1 MKILELKIKNPLG
14 KEIKSIK
21 FKEKG
26 INYIFGDVQEPKN
39 KKATI
44 NSLGKT
50 LLLKFIDY
58 IFGSNEDSKIIKEK
72 IKGYILE
79 AIILVQNEKIK
90 VKRILGNSKEITV
103 NNEIYSLNEYKK
115 FFLINRSLYTKQIIL
130 SKKNNEISNRDKAS
144 EDDVLSVLKLL
155 NLEKIVDNVKNIYTL
170 QNNIK
175 DLKKS
180 KQNLLSLYSKS
191 DIKEINKEIYFID
204 KEVEKKEI
212 ELEKISD
219 KIQKLEISNIQKDTI
234 KDYENKSQKLKE
246 LQIKY
251 EKNKIESE
259 RLYNF
264 IEDSNK
270 VDIST
275 EHILKI
281 YKKTEQELP
290 NMIKKKLEEVEKF
303 HQKVYEERKEFLGDR
318 VKKINNENKS
328 LEIKIK
334 EISKTI
340 DKIGFLIS
348 QNKIYQ
354 ESIELLKKYND
365 DLNELKFKQ
374 GSFSKIKEIEE
385 KIENENKNLEI
396 NFEKAKDIRKSYD
409 SVIKKYSDFIYDLVQ
424 KIYDENLEVYFD
436 IKIREKHIK
445 NRPAVFDFSLK
456 GDGGEGI
463 NEVKKNLMD
472 ILIFKYNKILNFFL
486 QDSSCFNGI
495 DTRQVSGLLKEID
508 KISDETGK
516 QSIIAINKYQL
527 DDENIIKIVEENS
540 VLTLSEN
547 KKLLEIDF

>member
-1 MKILELKIKNPLG
+1 MKILELKIKDSLG
-14 KEIKSIK
+14 EEKNKIK

-26 INYIFGDVQEPKN
+26 INYIFGDIQEPEN

-58 IFGSNEDSKIIKEK
+58 IFGANEDNKIIKEK
-72 IKGYILE
+72 IKGYTLE
-79 AIILVQNEKIK
+79 AVILVENKKIK

-103 NNEIYSLNEYKK
+103 NDEIYSLSEYKK
-115 FFLINRSLYTKQIIL
+115 IFSINRSLYTKQIIL

-155 NLEKIVDNVKNIYTL
+155 NLKDIVNNVKNIYTL

-191 DIKEINKEIYFID
+191 NTEEIDKEIFFID

-212 ELEKISD
+212 ELKKISN
-219 KIQKLEISNIQKDTI
+219 KIQKLEVSDIQKDTI
-234 KDYENKSQKLKE
+234 KEYENKSQKLKK

-259 RLYNF
+259 RLHNF

-281 YKKTEQELP
+281 YKKTEQEIP

-303 HQKVYEERKEFLGDR
+303 HQKVYEERKEFLEDR
-318 VKKINNENKS
+318 VKKINDENKN
-328 LEIKIK
+328 LEIKIE
-334 EISKTI
+334 EISENI

-374 GSFSKIKEIEE
+374 GSFSKIKEFEE
-385 KIENENKNLEI
+385 KINDENKNLEI
-396 NFEKAKDIRKSYD
+396 NFEQTKDIRKNYD
-409 SVIKKYSDFIYDLVQ
+409 NVIKEYSDFIYDLVQ

-445 NRPAVFDFSLK
+445 NRPVVFDFSLK

-463 NEVKKNLMD
+463 SEVKKNLMD
-472 ILIFKYNKILNFFL
+472 ILIFKYNKILDFFL

-508 KISDETGK
+508 KISNETGK

-527 DDENIIKIVEENS
+527 DDEDIIKIVEKKS
-540 VLTLSEN
+540 ILTLSEN
-547 KKLLEIDF
+547 NKLLGIDF

>member
-1 MKILELKIKNPLG
+1 MKILELKIKDSLG
-14 KEIKSIK
+14 EEKNKIK

-26 INYIFGDVQEPKN
+26 INYIFGDIQEPEN

-58 IFGSNEDSKIIKEK
+58 IFGANEDNKIIKEK
-72 IKGYILE
+72 IKGYTLE
-79 AIILVQNEKIK
+79 AVILVENKKIK

-103 NNEIYSLNEYKK
+103 NDEIYSLSEYKK
-115 FFLINRSLYTKQIIL
+115 IFSINRSLYTKQIIL

-155 NLEKIVDNVKNIYTL
+155 NLKDIVNNVKNIYTL

-191 DIKEINKEIYFID
+191 NTEEIDKEIFFID

-212 ELEKISD
+212 ELKKISN
-219 KIQKLEISNIQKDTI
+219 KIQKLEVSDIQKDTI
-234 KDYENKSQKLKE
+234 KEYENQSQKLKK

-259 RLYNF
+259 RLHTF

-281 YKKTEQELP
+281 YKKTEQEIP
-290 NMIKKKLEEVEKF
+290 NMIKKKLEQVEKF
-303 HQKVYEERKEFLGDR
+303 HQKVYEERKEFLEDR

-328 LEIKIK
+328 LEIKID

-354 ESIELLKKYND
+354 ESIELFKKYND

-374 GSFSKIKEIEE
+374 GSFSKIKDLEE
-385 KIENENKNLEI
+385 KINDKNKNLEI
-396 NFEKAKDIRKSYD
+396 NFEQTKDIRKNYD
-409 SVIKKYSDFIYDLVQ
+409 NVIKKYSDFIYDLVQ

-445 NRPAVFDFSLK
+445 NRPVIFDFSLK

-463 NEVKKNLMD
+463 NEVKKNLID

-508 KISDETGK
+508 KISNETGK

-527 DDENIIKIVEENS
+527 DDEDIIKIVEKNS
-540 VLTLSEN
+540 ILTLSEN
-547 KKLLEIDF
+547 NKLLGIDF

>member
-1 MKILELKIKNPLG
+1 MKILELKIKDSLG
-14 KEIKSIK
+14 KEKNKIK

-26 INYIFGDVQEPKN
+26 INYIFGDIQEPEN

-58 IFGSNEDSKIIKEK
+58 IFGANEDSKIIKEK
-72 IKGYILE
+72 IKGYTLE
-79 AIILVQNEKIK
+79 AVILVENKKIK

-103 NNEIYSLNEYKK
+103 NDEIYSLSEYKK
-115 FFLINRSLYTKQIIL
+115 IFSINRSLYTKQIIL

-155 NLEKIVDNVKNIYTL
+155 NLKDIVNNIKNIYTL

-191 DIKEINKEIYFID
+191 NTEEIDKEIFFID

-212 ELEKISD
+212 ELEKISN
-219 KIQKLEISNIQKDTI
+219 KIRKLEVSDIQKDTI
-234 KDYENKSQKLKE
+234 KEYENKSQKLKK

-259 RLYNF
+259 RLHNF

-281 YKKTEQELP
+281 YKKTEQEIP

-303 HQKVYEERKEFLGDR
+303 HQKVYEERKEFLEDR
-318 VKKINNENKS
+318 VKKINDENKN
-328 LEIKIK
+328 LEIKIE
-334 EISKTI
+334 EISENI

-374 GSFSKIKEIEE
+374 GSFSKIKEFEE
-385 KIENENKNLEI
+385 KINDENKNLEI
-396 NFEKAKDIRKSYD
+396 NFEQTKDIRKNYD
-409 SVIKKYSDFIYDLVQ
+409 NVIKEYSDFIYDLVQ

-445 NRPAVFDFSLK
+445 NRPVIFDFSLK

-472 ILIFKYNKILNFFL
+472 ILIFKYNKILDFFL

-508 KISDETGK
+508 KISNETGK

-527 DDENIIKIVEENS
+527 DDEDIIKIVEKNS
-540 VLTLSEN
+540 ILTLSEN
-547 KKLLEIDF
+547 NKLLGIDF

>member
-1 MKILELKIKNPLG
+1 MKILELKIKDSSG
-14 KEIKSIK
+14 KEKKKIK
-21 FKEKG
+21 FNEKG
-26 INYIFGDVQEPKN
+26 INYIFGDIQEPEN

-58 IFGSNEDSKIIKEK
+58 IFGANEDSKIIKEK

-79 AIILVQNEKIK
+79 AVILVQNEKIK

-103 NNEIYSLNEYKK
+103 NDEIYSLNEYKK
-115 FFLINRSLYTKQIIL
+115 IFSISRSLYSKQIIL

-155 NLEKIVDNVKNIYTL
+155 NLKDIVDNVKNIYTL

-175 DLKKS
+175 NLKKS

-191 DIKEINKEIYFID
+191 DIKEIDKEIYFID

-212 ELEKISD
+212 ELEKITN
-219 KIQKLEISNIQKDTI
+219 KIQKLEVSDIQKDMI
-234 KDYENKSQKLKE
+234 KDYEDKSQKLKK

-251 EKNKIESE
+251 EKNRIENE
-259 RLYNF
+259 RLHNF

-281 YKKTEQELP
+281 YKKTEQEIP

-303 HQKVYEERKEFLGDR
+303 HQKVYEERKEFLEDR
-318 VKKINNENKS
+318 VKKINDENKN
-328 LEIKIK
+328 LEIKIE
-334 EISKTI
+334 EISENI

-354 ESIELLKKYND
+354 ESIELFKKYND

-374 GSFSKIKEIEE
+374 GSFSKIKDLEE
-385 KIENENKNLEI
+385 KINDKNKNLEI
-396 NFEKAKDIRKSYD
+396 NFEQTKDIRKNYD
-409 SVIKKYSDFIYDLVQ
+409 NVIKKYSDFIYDLVQ

-445 NRPAVFDFSLK
+445 NRPVIFDFSLK

-472 ILIFKYNKILNFFL
+472 ILIFKYNKILDFFL

-508 KISDETGK
+508 KISNETGK

-527 DDENIIKIVEENS
+527 DDEDIIKIVEKKS
-540 VLTLSEN
+540 ILTLSEN
-547 KKLLEIDF
+547 NKLLGIDF

>member
-1 MKILELKIKNPLG
+1 MKILELKIKDSLG
-14 KEIKSIK
+14 EEKNKIK

-26 INYIFGDVQEPKN
+26 INYIFGDIQEPEN

-58 IFGSNEDSKIIKEK
+58 IFGANEDNKIIKEK
-72 IKGYILE
+72 IKGYTLE
-79 AIILVQNEKIK
+79 AVILVENKKIK

-103 NNEIYSLNEYKK
+103 NDEIYSLSEYKK
-115 FFLINRSLYTKQIIL
+115 IFSINRSLYIKQIIL

-155 NLEKIVDNVKNIYTL
+155 NLKDIVNNVKNIYTL
-170 QNNIK
+170 QNNVK

-191 DIKEINKEIYFID
+191 NTEEIDKEIFFID
-204 KEVEKKEI
+204 KEVDKKEI
-212 ELEKISD
+212 ELEKISN
-219 KIQKLEISNIQKDTI
+219 KIQKLEVSDIQKDTI
-234 KDYENKSQKLKE
+234 KEYENKSQKLKK

-259 RLYNF
+259 RLHNF

-281 YKKTEQELP
+281 YKKTEQEIP

-303 HQKVYEERKEFLGDR
+303 HQKVYEERKEFLENR
-318 VKKINNENKS
+318 VKKINDENKN
-328 LEIKIK
+328 LEIKIE
-334 EISKTI
+334 EISENI

-348 QNKIYQ
+348 QNRIYQ

-365 DLNELKFKQ
+365 DLKELKFKQ
-374 GSFSKIKEIEE
+374 GSFSKIKEFEE
-385 KIENENKNLEI
+385 KINDENKNLEI
-396 NFEKAKDIRKSYD
+396 NFEQTKDIRKNYD
-409 SVIKKYSDFIYDLVQ
+409 NIIKEYSDFIYDLVQ

-445 NRPAVFDFSLK
+445 NRPVIFDFSLK

-463 NEVKKNLMD
+463 NEVKKNLID
-472 ILIFKYNKILNFFL
+472 ILIFKYNKILDFFL

-508 KISDETGK
+508 KISNETGK

-527 DDENIIKIVEENS
+527 DDEDIIKIVEKNS
-540 VLTLSEN
+540 ILTLSEN
-547 KKLLEIDF
+547 NKLLGIDF

>member
-1 MKILELKIKNPLG
+1 MKILELKIKDSLG
-14 KEIKSIK
+14 TEKNKIK

-26 INYIFGDVQEPKN
+26 INYIFGDIQEPEN

-58 IFGSNEDSKIIKEK
+58 IFGANEDSKIIKEK
-72 IKGYILE
+72 IKGYTLE
-79 AIILVQNEKIK
+79 AVILVENKKIK

-103 NNEIYSLNEYKK
+103 NDEIYSLSEYKK
-115 FFLINRSLYTKQIIL
+115 IFSINRSLYTKQIIL
-130 SKKNNEISNRDKAS
+130 SKKNNEISNRDKPS

-155 NLEKIVDNVKNIYTL
+155 NLKDIVNNIKNIYTL

-191 DIKEINKEIYFID
+191 NIEEIDKEIFFID

-212 ELEKISD
+212 ELKKISN
-219 KIQKLEISNIQKDTI
+219 KIQKLEVSDIQKDTI
-234 KDYENKSQKLKE
+234 KEYENKSQKLKK

-259 RLYNF
+259 RLHNF

-281 YKKTEQELP
+281 YKKTEQEIP

-303 HQKVYEERKEFLGDR
+303 HQKVYEERKEFLEDR
-318 VKKINNENKS
+318 IKKINDENKN
-328 LEIKIK
+328 LEIKIE
-334 EISKTI
+334 EISENI

-354 ESIELLKKYND
+354 ESIELFKKYND

-374 GSFSKIKEIEE
+374 GSFSKIKDLEE
-385 KIENENKNLEI
+385 KINDKNKNLEI
-396 NFEKAKDIRKSYD
+396 NFEQTKDIRKNYD
-409 SVIKKYSDFIYDLVQ
+409 NVIKKYSDFIYDLVQ
-424 KIYDENLEVYFD
+424 KIYDENLGVYFD

-445 NRPAVFDFSLK
+445 NRPVIFDFSLK

-463 NEVKKNLMD
+463 NEVKKNLID
-472 ILIFKYNKILNFFL
+472 ILIFKYNKILDFFL

-495 DTRQVSGLLKEID
+495 DTRQISGLLKEID
-508 KISDETGK
+508 KISNETGK

-527 DDENIIKIVEENS
+527 DDEDIIKIVEKNS
-540 VLTLSEN
+540 ILTLSEN
-547 KKLLEIDF
+547 NKLLGIDF

>member
-1 MKILELKIKNPLG
+1 MKILELKIKDSLG
-14 KEIKSIK
+14 EEKNKIK
-21 FKEKG
+21 FKEKA
-26 INYIFGDVQEPKN
+26 INYIFGDIQEPEN

-58 IFGSNEDSKIIKEK
+58 IFGANEDNKIIKEK
-72 IKGYILE
+72 IKGYTLE
-79 AIILVQNEKIK
+79 AVILVENKKIK

-103 NNEIYSLNEYKK
+103 NDEIYSLSEYKK
-115 FFLINRSLYTKQIIL
+115 IFSINRSLYTKQIIL

-155 NLEKIVDNVKNIYTL
+155 NLKDIVNNVKNIYTL

-191 DIKEINKEIYFID
+191 NTEEIDKEIFFID

-212 ELEKISD
+212 ELKKISN
-219 KIQKLEISNIQKDTI
+219 KIQKLEVSDIQKDTI
-234 KDYENKSQKLKE
+234 KEYENQSQKLKK

-259 RLYNF
+259 RLHNF

-281 YKKTEQELP
+281 YKKTEQEIP

-303 HQKVYEERKEFLGDR
+303 HQKVYEERKEFLEDR
-318 VKKINNENKS
+318 VKKINDENKN
-328 LEIKIK
+328 LEIKIE
-334 EISKTI
+334 EISENI

-354 ESIELLKKYND
+354 ESIELFKKYND

-374 GSFSKIKEIEE
+374 GSFSKIKDLEE
-385 KIENENKNLEI
+385 KINDKNKNLEI
-396 NFEKAKDIRKSYD
+396 NFEQTKDIRKNYD
-409 SVIKKYSDFIYDLVQ
+409 NVIKKYSDFIYDLVQ

-445 NRPAVFDFSLK
+445 NRPVIFDFSLK

-472 ILIFKYNKILNFFL
+472 ILIFKYNKILDFFL

-508 KISDETGK
+508 KISNETGK

-527 DDENIIKIVEENS
+527 DDEDIIKIVEKNS
-540 VLTLSEN
+540 ILTLCEN
-547 KKLLEIDF
+547 NKLLGIDF

>member
-1 MKILELKIKNPLG
+1 MKILELKIKDSLG
-14 KEIKSIK
+14 EEKNKIK

-26 INYIFGDVQEPKN
+26 INYIFGDIQEPEN

-58 IFGSNEDSKIIKEK
+58 IFGANEDNKIIKEK
-72 IKGYILE
+72 IKGYTLE
-79 AIILVQNEKIK
+79 AVILVENKKIK

-103 NNEIYSLNEYKK
+103 NDEIYSLSEYKK
-115 FFLINRSLYTKQIIL
+115 IFSINRSLYTKQIIL

-155 NLEKIVDNVKNIYTL
+155 NLKDIVNNVKNIYTL

-191 DIKEINKEIYFID
+191 NTEEIDKEIFFID

-212 ELEKISD
+212 ELKKISN
-219 KIQKLEISNIQKDTI
+219 KIQKLEVSDIQKDTI
-234 KDYENKSQKLKE
+234 KEYENQSQKLKK

-259 RLYNF
+259 RLHNF

-281 YKKTEQELP
+281 YKKTEQEIP

-303 HQKVYEERKEFLGDR
+303 HQKVYEERKEFLEDR
-318 VKKINNENKS
+318 VKKINDENKN
-328 LEIKIK
+328 LEIKIE
-334 EISKTI
+334 EISENI

-354 ESIELLKKYND
+354 ESIELFKKYND

-374 GSFSKIKEIEE
+374 GSFSKIKDLEE
-385 KIENENKNLEI
+385 KINDKNKNLEI
-396 NFEKAKDIRKSYD
+396 NFEQTKDIRKNYD
-409 SVIKKYSDFIYDLVQ
+409 NVIKKYSDFIYDLVQ
-424 KIYDENLEVYFD
+424 KIYDENLGVYFD

-445 NRPAVFDFSLK
+445 NRPVIFDFSLK

-472 ILIFKYNKILNFFL
+472 ILIFKYNKILDFFL

-495 DTRQVSGLLKEID
+495 DTRQISGLLKEID
-508 KISDETGK
+508 KISNETGK

-527 DDENIIKIVEENS
+527 DDEDIIKIVEKNS
-540 VLTLSEN
+540 ILTLSEN
-547 KKLLEIDF
+547 NKLLGIDF

>member
-1 MKILELKIKNPLG
+1 MKILELKIKDSLG
-14 KEIKSIK
+14 EEKNKIK

-26 INYIFGDVQEPKN
+26 INYIFGDIQEPEN

-58 IFGSNEDSKIIKEK
+58 IFGANEDNKIIKEK
-72 IKGYILE
+72 IKGYTLE
-79 AIILVQNEKIK
+79 AVILVENKKIK

-103 NNEIYSLNEYKK
+103 NDEIYLLSEYKK
-115 FFLINRSLYTKQIIL
+115 IFSINRSLYTKQIIL

-155 NLEKIVDNVKNIYTL
+155 NLKDIVNNIKNIYTL

-191 DIKEINKEIYFID
+191 NTEEIDKEIFFID

-212 ELEKISD
+212 ELKKISN
-219 KIQKLEISNIQKDTI
+219 KIQKLEVSDIQKDTI
-234 KDYENKSQKLKE
+234 KEYENQSQKLKK

-259 RLYNF
+259 RLHNF

-281 YKKTEQELP
+281 YKKTEQEIP

-303 HQKVYEERKEFLGDR
+303 HQKVYEERKEFLEDR

-328 LEIKIK
+328 LEIKID

-354 ESIELLKKYND
+354 ESIELFKKYND

-374 GSFSKIKEIEE
+374 GSFSKIKDLEE
-385 KIENENKNLEI
+385 KINDKNKNLEI
-396 NFEKAKDIRKSYD
+396 NFEQTKDIRKNYD
-409 SVIKKYSDFIYDLVQ
+409 NVIKEYSDFIYDLVQ

-445 NRPAVFDFSLK
+445 NRPVIFDFSLK

-472 ILIFKYNKILNFFL
+472 ILIFKYNKILDFFL

-508 KISDETGK
+508 KISNETGK

-527 DDENIIKIVEENS
+527 DDEDIIKIVEKNS
-540 VLTLSEN
+540 ILTLCEN
-547 KKLLEIDF
+547 NKLLGIDF

>member
-1 MKILELKIKNPLG
+1 MKILELKIKDSSG
-14 KEIKSIK
+14 KEKKKIK
-21 FKEKG
+21 FNEKG
-26 INYIFGDVQEPKN
+26 INYIFGDIQEPEN

-58 IFGSNEDSKIIKEK
+58 IFGTNEDSKIIKEK

-79 AIILVQNEKIK
+79 AVILVQNEKIK

-103 NNEIYSLNEYKK
+103 NDEIYSLNEYKK
-115 FFLINRSLYTKQIIL
+115 IFSISRSLYSKQIIL

-155 NLEKIVDNVKNIYTL
+155 NLKDIVDNVKNIYTL

-175 DLKKS
+175 NLKKS

-191 DIKEINKEIYFID
+191 DIKEIDKEIYFID

-212 ELEKISD
+212 ELEKITN
-219 KIQKLEISNIQKDTI
+219 KIQKLEVSDIQKDMI
-234 KDYENKSQKLKE
+234 KDYEDKSQKLKK

-251 EKNKIESE
+251 EKNRIENE
-259 RLYNF
+259 RLHNF

-281 YKKTEQELP
+281 YRKTEQEIP

-303 HQKVYEERKEFLGDR
+303 HQKVYEERKEFLGNR
-318 VKKINNENKS
+318 IKKINNENKS
-328 LEIKIK
+328 LEIKIE
-334 EISKTI
+334 EILKTI

-374 GSFSKIKEIEE
+374 GSFSKIKEFDE
-385 KIENENKNLEI
+385 KINDENKNLEI
-396 NFEKAKDIRKSYD
+396 NFEQTKDIRKGYD
-409 SVIKKYSDFIYDLVQ
+409 NVIKKYSDFIYDLVQ

-445 NRPAVFDFSLK
+445 NRPVVFDFSLK

-472 ILIFKYNKILNFFL
+472 ILIFKYNKILDFFL

-508 KISDETGK
+508 KISNETGK

-527 DDENIIKIVEENS
+527 DDEDIIKIVEKKS
-540 VLTLSEN
+540 ILTLSEN
-547 KKLLEIDF
+547 NKLLGIDF

>member
-1 MKILELKIKNPLG
+1 MKILELKIKDSLG
-14 KEIKSIK
+14 TEKNKIK

-26 INYIFGDVQEPKN
+26 INYIFGDIQEPEN

-58 IFGSNEDSKIIKEK
+58 IFGANEDSKIIKEK
-72 IKGYILE
+72 IKGYTLE
-79 AIILVQNEKIK
+79 AVILVKNKKIK

-103 NNEIYSLNEYKK
+103 NDEIYSLSEYKK
-115 FFLINRSLYTKQIIL
+115 IFSINRSLYTKQIIL
-130 SKKNNEISNRDKAS
+130 SKKNNEISNRDKPS

-155 NLEKIVDNVKNIYTL
+155 NLKDIVNNIKNIYTL

-191 DIKEINKEIYFID
+191 NIEEIDKEIFFID

-212 ELEKISD
+212 ELEKISN
-219 KIQKLEISNIQKDTI
+219 KIQKLEVSDIQKDTI
-234 KDYENKSQKLKE
+234 KEYENKSQKLKK

-259 RLYNF
+259 RLHNF

-281 YKKTEQELP
+281 YKKTEQEIP

-303 HQKVYEERKEFLGDR
+303 HQKVYEERKEFLEDR
-318 VKKINNENKS
+318 IKKINDENKN
-328 LEIKIK
+328 LEIKIE
-334 EISKTI
+334 EISENI

-374 GSFSKIKEIEE
+374 GSFSKIKEFEE
-385 KIENENKNLEI
+385 KINDENKNLEI
-396 NFEKAKDIRKSYD
+396 NFEQTKDIRKNYD
-409 SVIKKYSDFIYDLVQ
+409 NVIKEYSDFIYDLVQ

-445 NRPAVFDFSLK
+445 NRPVIFDFSLK

-463 NEVKKNLMD
+463 NEVKKNLID
-472 ILIFKYNKILNFFL
+472 I
-486 QDSSCFNGI
+486 
-495 DTRQVSGLLKEID
+495 
-508 KISDETGK
+508 
-516 QSIIAINKYQL
+516 
-527 DDENIIKIVEENS
+527 
-540 VLTLSEN
+540 
-547 KKLLEIDF
+547 

>member
-1 MKILELKIKNPLG
+1 MKILELKIKDSLG
-14 KEIKSIK
+14 KEKNKIK

-26 INYIFGDVQEPKN
+26 INYIFGDIQEPEN

-58 IFGSNEDSKIIKEK
+58 IFGANEDSKIIKEK
-72 IKGYILE
+72 IKGYTLE
-79 AIILVQNEKIK
+79 AVILVENKKIK

-103 NNEIYSLNEYKK
+103 NDEIYSLSEYKK
-115 FFLINRSLYTKQIIL
+115 IFSINRSLYTKQIIL

-155 NLEKIVDNVKNIYTL
+155 NLKDIVNNIKNIYTL

-191 DIKEINKEIYFID
+191 NTEEIDKEIFFID

-212 ELEKISD
+212 ELEKISN
-219 KIQKLEISNIQKDTI
+219 KIQKLEVSDIQKDTI
-234 KDYENKSQKLKE
+234 KEYENKSQKLKK

-259 RLYNF
+259 RLHNF

-281 YKKTEQELP
+281 YKKTEQEIP

-303 HQKVYEERKEFLGDR
+303 HQKVYEERKEFLEDR
-318 VKKINNENKS
+318 VKKINDENKN
-328 LEIKIK
+328 LEIKIE
-334 EISKTI
+334 EISENI

-348 QNKIYQ
+348 QNRIYQ

-374 GSFSKIKEIEE
+374 GSFSKIKEFEE
-385 KIENENKNLEI
+385 KINNENKNLEI
-396 NFEKAKDIRKSYD
+396 NFEQTKDIRKNYD
-409 SVIKKYSDFIYDLVQ
+409 NIIKEYSDFIYDLVQ

-445 NRPAVFDFSLK
+445 NRPVIFDFSLK

-472 ILIFKYNKILNFFL
+472 ILIFKYNKILDFFL

-508 KISDETGK
+508 KISNETEK

-527 DDENIIKIVEENS
+527 DDEDIIKIVEKNS
-540 VLTLSEN
+540 ILTLSEN
-547 KKLLEIDF
+547 NKLLGIDF

>member
-1 MKILELKIKNPLG
+1 MKILELKIKDSSG
-14 KEIKSIK
+14 KEKKKIK
-21 FKEKG
+21 FNEKG
-26 INYIFGDVQEPKN
+26 INYIFGDIQEPEN

-58 IFGSNEDSKIIKEK
+58 IFGANEDSKIIKEK

-79 AIILVQNEKIK
+79 AVILVQNEKIK

-103 NNEIYSLNEYKK
+103 NDEIYSLNEYKK
-115 FFLINRSLYTKQIIL
+115 IFSISRSLYSKQIIL

-155 NLEKIVDNVKNIYTL
+155 NLKDIVDNVKNIYTL

-175 DLKKS
+175 NLKKS

-191 DIKEINKEIYFID
+191 DIKEIDKEIYFID

-212 ELEKISD
+212 ELEKITN
-219 KIQKLEISNIQKDTI
+219 KIQKLEVSDIQKDMI
-234 KDYENKSQKLKE
+234 KDYENKSQKLKK

-251 EKNKIESE
+251 EKNRIENE
-259 RLYNF
+259 RLHNF

-281 YKKTEQELP
+281 YKKTEQEIP

-303 HQKVYEERKEFLGDR
+303 HQKVYEERKEFLEDR
-318 VKKINNENKS
+318 VKKINDENKN
-328 LEIKIK
+328 LEIKIE
-334 EISKTI
+334 EISENI

-354 ESIELLKKYND
+354 ESIELFKKYND

-374 GSFSKIKEIEE
+374 GSFSKIKDLEE
-385 KIENENKNLEI
+385 KINDKNKNLEI
-396 NFEKAKDIRKSYD
+396 NFEQTKDIRKNYD
-409 SVIKKYSDFIYDLVQ
+409 NVIKKYSDFIYDLVQ

-445 NRPAVFDFSLK
+445 NRPVIFDFSLK

-472 ILIFKYNKILNFFL
+472 ILIFKYNKILDFFL

-508 KISDETGK
+508 KISNETGK

-527 DDENIIKIVEENS
+527 DDEDIIKIVEKKS
-540 VLTLSEN
+540 ILTLSEN
-547 KKLLEIDF
+547 NKLLGIDF

>member
-1 MKILELKIKNPLG
+1 MKILELKIKDSLG
-14 KEIKSIK
+14 EEKNKIK

-26 INYIFGDVQEPKN
+26 INYIFGDIQEPEN

-58 IFGSNEDSKIIKEK
+58 IFGTNEDSKIIKEK
-72 IKGYILE
+72 IKGYTLE
-79 AIILVQNEKIK
+79 AVILVENKKIK

-103 NNEIYSLNEYKK
+103 NDEIYSLSEYKK
-115 FFLINRSLYTKQIIL
+115 IFSINRSLYTKQIIL

-155 NLEKIVDNVKNIYTL
+155 NLKDIVNNVKNIYTL

-191 DIKEINKEIYFID
+191 NTEEIDKEIFFID

-212 ELEKISD
+212 ELKKISN
-219 KIQKLEISNIQKDTI
+219 KIQKLEVSDIQKDTI
-234 KDYENKSQKLKE
+234 KEYENQSQKLKK

-251 EKNKIESE
+251 EKNRIENE
-259 RLYNF
+259 RLHNF

-281 YKKTEQELP
+281 YKKTEQEIP
-290 NMIKKKLEEVEKF
+290 NMIKKKLEQVEKF
-303 HQKVYEERKEFLGDR
+303 HQKVYEERKEFLEDR

-328 LEIKIK
+328 LEIKID

-354 ESIELLKKYND
+354 ESIELFKKYND

-374 GSFSKIKEIEE
+374 GSFSKIKDLEE
-385 KIENENKNLEI
+385 KINDKNKNLEI
-396 NFEKAKDIRKSYD
+396 NFEQTKDIRKNYD
-409 SVIKKYSDFIYDLVQ
+409 NVIKKYSDFIYDLVQ

-445 NRPAVFDFSLK
+445 NRPVIFDFSLK

-463 NEVKKNLMD
+463 NEVKKNLID

-508 KISDETGK
+508 KISNETGK

-527 DDENIIKIVEENS
+527 DDEDIIKIVEKNS
-540 VLTLSEN
+540 ILTLSEN
-547 KKLLEIDF
+547 NKLLGIDF

>member
-1 MKILELKIKNPLG
+1 MKILELKIKDSLG
-14 KEIKSIK
+14 EEKNKIK

-26 INYIFGDVQEPKN
+26 INYIFGDIQEPEN

-58 IFGSNEDSKIIKEK
+58 IFGANEDNKIIKEK
-72 IKGYILE
+72 IKGYTLE
-79 AIILVQNEKIK
+79 AVILVENKKIK

-103 NNEIYSLNEYKK
+103 NDEIYSLSEYKK
-115 FFLINRSLYTKQIIL
+115 IFSINRSLYTKQIIL

-155 NLEKIVDNVKNIYTL
+155 NLKDIVNNVKNIYTL

-191 DIKEINKEIYFID
+191 NTEEIDKEIFFID

-212 ELEKISD
+212 ELKKISN
-219 KIQKLEISNIQKDTI
+219 KIQKLEVSDIQKDTI
-234 KDYENKSQKLKE
+234 KEYENQSQKLKK

-259 RLYNF
+259 RLHNF

-281 YKKTEQELP
+281 YKKTEQEIP

-303 HQKVYEERKEFLGDR
+303 HQKVYEERKEFLEDR

-328 LEIKIK
+328 LEIKID

-354 ESIELLKKYND
+354 DSIELFKKYND

-374 GSFSKIKEIEE
+374 GSFSKIKDLEE
-385 KIENENKNLEI
+385 KINDKNKNLEI
-396 NFEKAKDIRKSYD
+396 NFEQTKDIRKNYD
-409 SVIKKYSDFIYDLVQ
+409 NVIKEYSDFIYDLVQ

-445 NRPAVFDFSLK
+445 NRPVIFDFSLK

-472 ILIFKYNKILNFFL
+472 ILIFKYNKILDFFL

-508 KISDETGK
+508 KISNETGK

-527 DDENIIKIVEENS
+527 DDEDIIKIVEKNS
-540 VLTLSEN
+540 ILTLSEN
-547 KKLLEIDF
+547 NKLLGIDF

>member
-1 MKILELKIKNPLG
+1 MKILELKIKDSLG
-14 KEIKSIK
+14 EEKNKIK

-26 INYIFGDVQEPKN
+26 INYIFGDIQEPEN

-58 IFGSNEDSKIIKEK
+58 IFGANEDSKIIKEK
-72 IKGYILE
+72 IKGYTLE
-79 AIILVQNEKIK
+79 AVILVENKKIK

-103 NNEIYSLNEYKK
+103 NDEIYSLSEYKK
-115 FFLINRSLYTKQIIL
+115 IFSINRSLYTKQIIL

-155 NLEKIVDNVKNIYTL
+155 NLKDIVNNIKNIYTL

-191 DIKEINKEIYFID
+191 NTEEIDKEIFFID

-212 ELEKISD
+212 ELEKISN
-219 KIQKLEISNIQKDTI
+219 KIQKLEVSDIQKDTI
-234 KDYENKSQKLKE
+234 KEYENKSQKLKK

-259 RLYNF
+259 RLHNF

-281 YKKTEQELP
+281 YKKTEQEIP

-303 HQKVYEERKEFLGDR
+303 HQKVYEERKEFLEDR
-318 VKKINNENKS
+318 VKKINDENKN
-328 LEIKIK
+328 LEIKIE
-334 EISKTI
+334 EISENI

-348 QNKIYQ
+348 QNRIYQ
-354 ESIELLKKYND
+354 QSIELLKKYND

-374 GSFSKIKEIEE
+374 GSFSKIKEFEE
-385 KIENENKNLEI
+385 KINNENKNLEI
-396 NFEKAKDIRKSYD
+396 NFEQTKDIRKNYD
-409 SVIKKYSDFIYDLVQ
+409 NIIKEYSDFIYDLVQ

-445 NRPAVFDFSLK
+445 NRPVIFDFSLK

-463 NEVKKNLMD
+463 NEVKKNLID
-472 ILIFKYNKILNFFL
+472 ILIFKYNKILDFFL

-508 KISDETGK
+508 KISNETGK

-527 DDENIIKIVEENS
+527 DDEDIIKIVEKNS
-540 VLTLSEN
+540 ILTLSEN
-547 KKLLEIDF
+547 NKLLGIDF

>member
-1 MKILELKIKNPLG
+1 MKILELKIKDSSG
-14 KEIKSIK
+14 KEKKKIK
-21 FKEKG
+21 FNEKG
-26 INYIFGDVQEPKN
+26 INYIFGDIQEPEN

-58 IFGSNEDSKIIKEK
+58 IFGTNEDSKIIKEK

-79 AIILVQNEKIK
+79 AVILVQNEKIK

-103 NNEIYSLNEYKK
+103 NDEIYSLNEYKK
-115 FFLINRSLYTKQIIL
+115 IFSISRSLYSKQIIL

-155 NLEKIVDNVKNIYTL
+155 NLKDIVDNVKNIYTL

-175 DLKKS
+175 NLKKS

-191 DIKEINKEIYFID
+191 DIKEIDKEIYFID

-212 ELEKISD
+212 ELEKITN
-219 KIQKLEISNIQKDTI
+219 KIQKLEVSDIQKDMI
-234 KDYENKSQKLKE
+234 KDYEDKSQKLKK

-251 EKNKIESE
+251 EKNRIENE
-259 RLYNF
+259 RLHNF

-281 YKKTEQELP
+281 YRKTEQEIP

-303 HQKVYEERKEFLGDR
+303 HQKVYEERKEFLGNGI
-318 VKKINNENKS
+318 KKINNENKS
-328 LEIKIK
+328 LEIKIE
-334 EISKTI
+334 EILKTI

-374 GSFSKIKEIEE
+374 GSFSKIKEFDE
-385 KIENENKNLEI
+385 KINDENKNLEI
-396 NFEKAKDIRKSYD
+396 NFEQTKDIRKGYD
-409 SVIKKYSDFIYDLVQ
+409 NVIKKYSDFIYDLVQ

-445 NRPAVFDFSLK
+445 NRPVVFDFSLK

-472 ILIFKYNKILNFFL
+472 ILIFKYNKILDFFL

-508 KISDETGK
+508 KISNETGK

-527 DDENIIKIVEENS
+527 DDEDIIKIGEKKS
-540 VLTLSEN
+540 ILALSEN
-547 KKLLEIDF
+547 NKLLGIDF

>member
-1 MKILELKIKNPLG
+1 MKILELKIKDSLG
-14 KEIKSIK
+14 KEKNKIK

-26 INYIFGDVQEPKN
+26 INYIFGDIQEPEN

-58 IFGSNEDSKIIKEK
+58 IFGANEDSKIIKEK
-72 IKGYILE
+72 IKGYTLE
-79 AIILVQNEKIK
+79 AVILVENKKIK

-103 NNEIYSLNEYKK
+103 NDEIYSLSEYKK
-115 FFLINRSLYTKQIIL
+115 IFSINRSLYTKQIIL

-155 NLEKIVDNVKNIYTL
+155 NLKDIVNNIKNIYTL

-191 DIKEINKEIYFID
+191 NTEEIDKEIFFID

-212 ELEKISD
+212 ELEKISN
-219 KIQKLEISNIQKDTI
+219 KIQKLEVSDIQKDTI
-234 KDYENKSQKLKE
+234 KEYENKSQKLKK

-259 RLYNF
+259 RLHNF

-281 YKKTEQELP
+281 YKKTEQEIP

-303 HQKVYEERKEFLGDR
+303 HQKVYEERKEFLEDR
-318 VKKINNENKS
+318 VKKINDENKN
-328 LEIKIK
+328 LEIKIE
-334 EISKTI
+334 EISENI

-348 QNKIYQ
+348 QNRIYQ

-374 GSFSKIKEIEE
+374 GSFSKIKEFEE
-385 KIENENKNLEI
+385 KINNENKNLEI
-396 NFEKAKDIRKSYD
+396 NFEQTKDIRKNYD
-409 SVIKKYSDFIYDLVQ
+409 NIIKEYSDFIYDLVQ

-445 NRPAVFDFSLK
+445 NRPVIFDFSLK

-472 ILIFKYNKILNFFL
+472 ILIFKYNKILDFFL

-508 KISDETGK
+508 KISNETEK

-527 DDENIIKIVEENS
+527 DDEDIIKIVEKNS
-540 VLTLSEN
+540 ILILSEN
-547 KKLLEIDF
+547 NKLLGIDF

>member
-1 MKILELKIKNPLG
+1 MKILELKIKDSLG
-14 KEIKSIK
+14 KEKNKIK

-26 INYIFGDVQEPKN
+26 INYIFGDIQEPEN

-58 IFGSNEDSKIIKEK
+58 IFGANEDSKIIKEK
-72 IKGYILE
+72 IKGYTLE
-79 AIILVQNEKIK
+79 AVILVENKKIK

-103 NNEIYSLNEYKK
+103 NDEIYSLSEYKK
-115 FFLINRSLYTKQIIL
+115 IFSINRSLYTKQIIL

-155 NLEKIVDNVKNIYTL
+155 NLKDIVNNIKNIYTL

-191 DIKEINKEIYFID
+191 NTEEIDKEIFFID

-212 ELEKISD
+212 ELEKISN
-219 KIQKLEISNIQKDTI
+219 KIQKLEVSDIQKDTI
-234 KDYENKSQKLKE
+234 KEYENKSQKLKK

-259 RLYNF
+259 RLHNF

-281 YKKTEQELP
+281 YKKTEQEIP

-303 HQKVYEERKEFLGDR
+303 HQKVYEERKEFLEDR
-318 VKKINNENKS
+318 VKKINDENKN
-328 LEIKIK
+328 LEIKIE
-334 EISKTI
+334 EISENI

-348 QNKIYQ
+348 QNRIYQ

-374 GSFSKIKEIEE
+374 GSFSKIKEFEE
-385 KIENENKNLEI
+385 KINNENKNLEI
-396 NFEKAKDIRKSYD
+396 NFEQTKDIRKNYD
-409 SVIKKYSDFIYDLVQ
+409 NIIKEYSDFIYDLVQ

-445 NRPAVFDFSLK
+445 NRPVIFDFSLK

-463 NEVKKNLMD
+463 NEVKKNLID
-472 ILIFKYNKILNFFL
+472 ILIFKYNKILDFFL

-508 KISDETGK
+508 KISNETGK

-527 DDENIIKIVEENS
+527 DDEDIIKIVEKNS
-540 VLTLSEN
+540 ILTLSEN
-547 KKLLEIDF
+547 NKLLGIDF

>member
-1 MKILELKIKNPLG
+1 MKILELKIKDSLG
-14 KEIKSIK
+14 EEKNKIK

-26 INYIFGDVQEPKN
+26 INYIFGDIQEPEN

-58 IFGSNEDSKIIKEK
+58 IFGANEDSKIIKEK
-72 IKGYILE
+72 IKGYTLE
-79 AIILVQNEKIK
+79 AVILVENKKIK

-103 NNEIYSLNEYKK
+103 NDEIYSLSEYKK
-115 FFLINRSLYTKQIIL
+115 IFSINRSLYTKQIIL

-155 NLEKIVDNVKNIYTL
+155 NLKDIVNNIKNIYTL

-191 DIKEINKEIYFID
+191 NTEEIDKEIFFID

-212 ELEKISD
+212 ELKKISN
-219 KIQKLEISNIQKDTI
+219 KIQKLEVSDIQKDTI
-234 KDYENKSQKLKE
+234 KEYENKSQKLKK

-259 RLYNF
+259 RLHNF

-281 YKKTEQELP
+281 YKKTEQEIP

-303 HQKVYEERKEFLGDR
+303 HQKVYEERKEFLEDR
-318 VKKINNENKS
+318 VKKINDENKN
-328 LEIKIK
+328 LEIKIE
-334 EISKTI
+334 EISENI

-348 QNKIYQ
+348 QNRIYQ

-374 GSFSKIKEIEE
+374 GSFSKIKEFEE
-385 KIENENKNLEI
+385 KINNENKNLEI
-396 NFEKAKDIRKSYD
+396 NFEQTKDIRKNYD
-409 SVIKKYSDFIYDLVQ
+409 NIIKEYSDFIYDLVQ

-445 NRPAVFDFSLK
+445 NRPVIFDFSLK

-472 ILIFKYNKILNFFL
+472 ILIFKYNKILDFFL

-495 DTRQVSGLLKEID
+495 DTRQISGLLKEID
-508 KISDETGK
+508 KISNETGK

-527 DDENIIKIVEENS
+527 DDEDIIKIVEKNS
-540 VLTLSEN
+540 ILTLSEN
-547 KKLLEIDF
+547 NKLLGIDF

>member
-1 MKILELKIKNPLG
+1 MKILELKIKDSLG
-14 KEIKSIK
+14 EEKNKIK

-26 INYIFGDVQEPKN
+26 INYIFGDIQEPEN

-58 IFGSNEDSKIIKEK
+58 IFGANEDSKIIKEK
-72 IKGYILE
+72 IKGYTLE
-79 AIILVQNEKIK
+79 AVILVENKKIK

-103 NNEIYSLNEYKK
+103 NDEIYSLSEYKK
-115 FFLINRSLYTKQIIL
+115 IFSINRSLYTKQIIL

-155 NLEKIVDNVKNIYTL
+155 NLKDIVNNIKNIYTL

-191 DIKEINKEIYFID
+191 NTEEIDKEIFFID
-204 KEVEKKEI
+204 KEVDKKEI
-212 ELEKISD
+212 ELEKISN
-219 KIQKLEISNIQKDTI
+219 KIQKLEVSDIQKDTI
-234 KDYENKSQKLKE
+234 KEYENKSQKLKK

-259 RLYNF
+259 RLHNF
-264 IEDSNK
+264 IEDSSK

-281 YKKTEQELP
+281 YKKTEQEIP

-303 HQKVYEERKEFLGDR
+303 HQKVYEERKEFLEDR
-318 VKKINNENKS
+318 VKKINDENKN
-328 LEIKIK
+328 LEIKIE
-334 EISKTI
+334 EISENI

-348 QNKIYQ
+348 QNRIYQ

-365 DLNELKFKQ
+365 DLKELKFKQ
-374 GSFSKIKEIEE
+374 GSFSKIKEFEE
-385 KIENENKNLEI
+385 KINDENKNLEI
-396 NFEKAKDIRKSYD
+396 NFEQTKDIRKNYD
-409 SVIKKYSDFIYDLVQ
+409 NIIKEYSDFIYDLVQ

-445 NRPAVFDFSLK
+445 NRPVIFDFSLK

-463 NEVKKNLMD
+463 NEVKKNLID
-472 ILIFKYNKILNFFL
+472 ILIFKYNKMLDFFL

-508 KISDETGK
+508 KISNETGK

-527 DDENIIKIVEENS
+527 DDEDIIKIVEKNS
-540 VLTLSEN
+540 ILTLSEN
-547 KKLLEIDF
+547 NKLLGIDF

>member
-1 MKILELKIKNPLG
+1 MKILELKIKDSSG
-14 KEIKSIK
+14 KEKKKIK
-21 FKEKG
+21 FNEKG
-26 INYIFGDVQEPKN
+26 INYIFGDIQEPEN

-58 IFGSNEDSKIIKEK
+58 IFGANEDSKIIKEK

-79 AIILVQNEKIK
+79 AVILVQNEKIK

-103 NNEIYSLNEYKK
+103 NDEIYSLNEYKK
-115 FFLINRSLYTKQIIL
+115 IFSISRSLYSKQIIL

-155 NLEKIVDNVKNIYTL
+155 NLKDIVDNVKNIYTL

-175 DLKKS
+175 NLKKS

-191 DIKEINKEIYFID
+191 DIKEIDKEIYFID

-212 ELEKISD
+212 ELEKITN
-219 KIQKLEISNIQKDTI
+219 KIQKLEVSDIQKDMI
-234 KDYENKSQKLKE
+234 KDYEDKSQKLKK

-251 EKNKIESE
+251 EKNRIENE
-259 RLYNF
+259 RLHNF

-281 YKKTEQELP
+281 YKKTEQEIP

-303 HQKVYEERKEFLGDR
+303 HQKVYEERKEFLEDR
-318 VKKINNENKS
+318 VKKINDENKN
-328 LEIKIK
+328 LEIKIE
-334 EISKTI
+334 EIWENI

-354 ESIELLKKYND
+354 ESIELFKKYND

-374 GSFSKIKEIEE
+374 GSFSKIKDLEE
-385 KIENENKNLEI
+385 KINDKNKNLEI
-396 NFEKAKDIRKSYD
+396 NFEQTKDIRKNYD
-409 SVIKKYSDFIYDLVQ
+409 NVIKKYSDFIYDLVQ

-445 NRPAVFDFSLK
+445 NRPVIFDFSLK

-472 ILIFKYNKILNFFL
+472 ILIFKYNKILDFFL

-508 KISDETGK
+508 KISNETGK

-527 DDENIIKIVEENS
+527 DDEDIIKIVEKKS
-540 VLTLSEN
+540 ILTLSEN
-547 KKLLEIDF
+547 NKLLGIDF

>member
-1 MKILELKIKNPLG
+1 MKILELKIKDSLG
-14 KEIKSIK
+14 KEKNKIK

-26 INYIFGDVQEPKN
+26 INYIFGDIQEPEN

-58 IFGSNEDSKIIKEK
+58 IFGANEDSKIIKEK
-72 IKGYILE
+72 IKGYTLE
-79 AIILVQNEKIK
+79 AVILVENKKIK

-103 NNEIYSLNEYKK
+103 NHEIYSLSEYKK
-115 FFLINRSLYTKQIIL
+115 IFSINRSLYTKQIIL
-130 SKKNNEISNRDKAS
+130 SKKNNEISNRDKPS

-155 NLEKIVDNVKNIYTL
+155 NLKDIVNNIKNIYTL

-191 DIKEINKEIYFID
+191 NIEEIDKEIFFID

-212 ELEKISD
+212 ELEKISN
-219 KIQKLEISNIQKDTI
+219 KIQKLEVSDIQKDTI
-234 KDYENKSQKLKE
+234 KEYENKSQKLKK

-259 RLYNF
+259 RLHNF

-281 YKKTEQELP
+281 YKKTEQEIP

-303 HQKVYEERKEFLGDR
+303 HQKVYEERKEFLEDR
-318 VKKINNENKS
+318 IKKINDENKN
-328 LEIKIK
+328 LEIKIE
-334 EISKTI
+334 EISENI

-374 GSFSKIKEIEE
+374 GSFSKIKEFEE
-385 KIENENKNLEI
+385 KINDENKNLEI
-396 NFEKAKDIRKSYD
+396 NFEQTKDIRKNYD
-409 SVIKKYSDFIYDLVQ
+409 NVIKEYSDFIYDLVQ

-445 NRPAVFDFSLK
+445 NRPVIFDFSLK

-463 NEVKKNLMD
+463 NEVKKNLID
-472 ILIFKYNKILNFFL
+472 ILIFKYNKILDFFL

-508 KISDETGK
+508 KISNETGK

-527 DDENIIKIVEENS
+527 DDEDIIKIVEKNS
-540 VLTLSEN
+540 ILTLSEN
-547 KKLLEIDF
+547 NKLLGIDF

>member
-1 MKILELKIKNPLG
+1 MKILELKIKDSSG
-14 KEIKSIK
+14 KEKKKIK
-21 FKEKG
+21 FNEKG
-26 INYIFGDVQEPKN
+26 INYIFGDIQEPEN

-58 IFGSNEDSKIIKEK
+58 IFGANEDSKIIKEK

-79 AIILVQNEKIK
+79 AVILVQNEKIK

-103 NNEIYSLNEYKK
+103 NDEIYSLNEYKK
-115 FFLINRSLYTKQIIL
+115 IFSISRSLYSKQIIL

-155 NLEKIVDNVKNIYTL
+155 NLKDIVDNVKNIYTL

-175 DLKKS
+175 NLKKS

-191 DIKEINKEIYFID
+191 DIKEIDKEIYFID

-212 ELEKISD
+212 ELEKITN
-219 KIQKLEISNIQKDTI
+219 KIQKLEVSDIQKDMI
-234 KDYENKSQKLKE
+234 KDYEDKSQKLKK

-251 EKNKIESE
+251 EKNRIENE
-259 RLYNF
+259 RLHNF

-281 YKKTEQELP
+281 YRKTEQEIP

-303 HQKVYEERKEFLGDR
+303 HQKVYEERKEFLGNR
-318 VKKINNENKS
+318 IKKINNENKS
-328 LEIKIK
+328 LEIKIE
-334 EISKTI
+334 EILKTI

-374 GSFSKIKEIEE
+374 GSFSKIKEFDE
-385 KIENENKNLEI
+385 KINDENKNLEI
-396 NFEKAKDIRKSYD
+396 NFEQTKDIRKGYD
-409 SVIKKYSDFIYDLVQ
+409 NVIKKYSDFIYDLVQ

-445 NRPAVFDFSLK
+445 NRPVVFDFSLK

-472 ILIFKYNKILNFFL
+472 ILIFKYNKILDFFL

-508 KISDETGK
+508 KISNETGK

-527 DDENIIKIVEENS
+527 DDEDIIKIVEKKS
-540 VLTLSEN
+540 ILTLSEN
-547 KKLLEIDF
+547 NKLLGIDF